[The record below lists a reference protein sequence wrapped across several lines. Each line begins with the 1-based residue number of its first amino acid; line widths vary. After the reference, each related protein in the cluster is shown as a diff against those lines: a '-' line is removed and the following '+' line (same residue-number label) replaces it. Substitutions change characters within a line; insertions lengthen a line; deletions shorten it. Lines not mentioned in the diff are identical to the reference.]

1 MMMISSW
8 SVWSDHQYSLA
19 ADHHWR
25 EQRQSVIKSTNTL
38 RIHRD
43 LILVCIITDG
53 THWYTYARI
62 FLTLVCLWYQL
73 LYSVLPI
80 STIILVI
87 NGSFLSRKKNST
99 QNNFLQFKHFW
110 LFKRH
115 HSFRCANVKVFI
127 LMRLRLQEKN
137 VINQNVRPNVITQKY
152 MPTQFMPV
160 QCAVCT
166 RDHYMLFF
174 FSNSSLKSKNHV
186 CPSIFLEEVPLQ
198 LVWTRQKYV
207 MNSINTLWSLTL

>member
-73 LYSVLPI
+73 LFSVLPF

-160 QCAVCT
+160 QCAQGITICCFFLQNPHWRAKTTFVHLSFSKRSLYNWCEPVRNMLWIQST
-166 RDHYMLFF
+166 LCDH
-174 FSNSSLKSKNHV
+174 
-186 CPSIFLEEVPLQ
+186 
-198 LVWTRQKYV
+198 
-207 MNSINTLWSLTL
+207 

>member
-160 QCAVCT
+160 QCAHGITICCI
-166 RDHYMLFF
+166 
-174 FSNSSLKSKNHV
+174 FSKSSKTT